1 MKLEK
6 HPFIQSISEG
16 RRDAIL
22 GQVELLKIK
31 QGDTIFREGS
41 RSDSLYVILEGLVA
55 FTKVRPDG
63 PNQSVSTSGEG
74 SFFGEVGV
82 FTGEQRALDARAK
95 SDCTLGRIPEN
106 TVKKIIEDAAPQK
119 KILDSVIKHLKS
131 TTSLYIEE
139 VTRKEKLAL
148 VGTMISSILHDFKN
162 PFSIISL
169 GSHIIQQRQGE
180 NDPTTAKIC
189 TDIEAQIR
197 RMLDMANDLAAF
209 ARGGGEIEIAH
220 ITMGQLFE
228 HFRELNAP
236 FFQHNDVTVEMHPN
250 NVSLQ
255 ADASK
260 LLRVLQN
267 LVGNAIDAIHQT
279 EKPGT
284 IAITAIDKGDT
295 IHLSISDNGPGI
307 PDKIQSRFFEP
318 FVTFDK
324 SGGTG
329 LGTAIVRSIVDAHH
343 GNIIFATSSSGTTFT
358 IQFPKEHKNSLG
370 QPVTSACRQQTSH
383 KTLTSSPPQS
393 TDDSVWTG
401 H

>member
-6 HPFIQSISEG
+6 HPFIQSIPEP
-16 RRDAIL
+16 RREAIL
-22 GQVELLKIK
+22 GEIEVLELQ
-31 QGDTIFREGS
+31 QGDTIFLEGS
-41 RSDSLYVILEGLVA
+41 RPDALYVILEGLVA
-55 FTKVRPDG
+55 FTKVRSDG
-63 PNQSVSTSGEG
+63 PNHTVSTSGAG

-82 FTGEQRALDARAK
+82 FTGEQRALNASAK
-95 SDCTLGRIPEN
+95 SDCIVGRIPEN
-106 TVKKIIEDAAPQK
+106 TVNKIIEDAAPQK

-131 TTSLYIEE
+131 TTSHYMEE
-139 VTRKEKLAL
+139 VTRKEKLSL

-169 GSHIIQQRQGE
+169 GSHIVQQRHGK

-189 TDIEAQIR
+189 TNIEAQIR

-209 ARGGGEIEIAH
+209 ARGDGEIEIAY
-220 ITMGQLFE
+220 ISMETLFE

-236 FFQHNDVTVEMHPN
+236 FFQDETVTVEMNPN
-250 NVSLQ
+250 NVFLSG
-255 ADASK
+255 DASK

-284 IAITAIDKGDT
+284 IVITATDKGDT
-295 IHLSISDNGPGI
+295 IYLSVSDNGPGI
-307 PDKIQSRFFEP
+307 PNEIQSRFFEP

-324 SGGTG
+324 SDGTG

-343 GNIIFATSSSGTTFT
+343 GNIMFATSTSGTTLT
-358 IQFPKEHKNSLG
+358 IQLPKEHKASRV
-370 QPVTSACRQQTSH
+370 QPVTSA
-383 KTLTSSPPQS
+383 
-393 TDDSVWTG
+393 
-401 H
+401 